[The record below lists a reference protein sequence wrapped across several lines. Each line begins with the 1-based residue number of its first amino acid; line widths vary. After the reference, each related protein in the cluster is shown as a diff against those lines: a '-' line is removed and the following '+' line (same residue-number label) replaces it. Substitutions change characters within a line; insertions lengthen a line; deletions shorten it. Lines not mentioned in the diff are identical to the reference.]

1 MNILIEGWRGINHSY
16 ALVNQ
21 WQIKELVKSTNI
33 FFKDMPY
40 LSEKWNSIQNDSGFD
55 KNFKTTINN
64 LNLPSTSQKIDIT
77 YRIASPYD
85 LSADFNSKLAFVFGT
100 CEYKFLQK
108 EAYKNGIPDLLCD
121 NEKFF
126 IHTPSNWS
134 KVGFIEAGF
143 REDQVLVVP
152 HGVDFDIFNTT
163 KTRSQ
168 KEIKNRFKINEG
180 DFVLTN
186 IGAMTKNKG
195 IELLVAAYGIL
206 KKKFKNLKLL
216 LKDQSN
222 LYNVKANWIFNK
234 VSESPLNQKYKIIND
249 EMLKDVNI
257 ISKNL
262 SLEEIKEIYFITDC
276 YVSPYLAEGFN
287 LTPLEAAACG
297 TQIVITK
304 GGSTD
309 DYFDPCLGHQI
320 ESTEKK
326 IKTNFSILEPKL
338 DSLVHILE
346 NKIINKPDKFKNI
359 RSEYVKK
366 NFSWEKTVKKLK
378 KEFENKLN

>member
-21 WQIKELVKSTNI
+21 WQIKELIKSTNI
-33 FFKDMPY
+33 FFNDMPY
-40 LSEKWNSIQNDSGFD
+40 LSEKWNLTLNDSGFD

-77 YRIASPYD
+77 YRIASPYN

-108 EAYKNGIPDLLCD
+108 EAYKNGIPDLLSD

-134 KVGFIEAGF
+134 KVGFVEAGF

-168 KEIKNRFKINEG
+168 KEIKNRFKINE
-180 DFVLTN
+180 DNFVLTN

-195 IELLVAAYGIL
+195 VELLVAAYGIL
-206 KKKFKNLKLL
+206 KKKYKNLKLL

-222 LYNVKANWIFNK
+222 LYDVKANWIFNK

-249 EMLKDVNI
+249 EMLKDVII

-297 TQIVITK
+297 TQIVVTK

-309 DYFDPCLGHQI
+309 DYFDPCLGYQI

-326 IKTNFSILEPKL
+326 
-338 DSLVHILE
+338 
-346 NKIINKPDKFKNI
+346 NKNKFLYI
-359 RSEYVKK
+359 RTKIRFPSTYFRK
-366 NFSWEKTVKKLK
+366 
-378 KEFENKLN
+378 

>member
-21 WQIKELVKSTNI
+21 WQIKELIKSTNI

-40 LSEKWNSIQNDSGFD
+40 LSEKWNLTQNDSGFD
-55 KNFKTTINN
+55 ENFRTTINN
-64 LNLPSTSQKIDIT
+64 LNLPSSSQKIDIT
-77 YRIASPYD
+77 YRIASPYN
-85 LSADFNSKLAFVFGT
+85 LSADFNSKLTFVFGT

-108 EAYKNGIPDLLCD
+108 EAYKNGIPDLLSD
-121 NEKFF
+121 NQKFF

-134 KVGFIEAGF
+134 KVGFVEAGF

-180 DFVLTN
+180 DFVITN

-195 IELLVAAYGIL
+195 VDLLVVAYGIL

-222 LYNVKANWIFNK
+222 LYDIKANYLFNV
-234 VSESPLNQKYKIIND
+234 VSESQFNKKYKIIND
-249 EMLKDVNI
+249 EMLKDVII

-262 SLEEIKEIYFITDC
+262 NLDEIKEIYSITDC

-297 TQIVITK
+297 TQIIVTK

-326 IKTNFSILEPKL
+326 IKTNFSICEPKL

-346 NKIINKPDKFKNI
+346 NKIINKPDKFKNN

-378 KEFENKLN
+378 KEFENKIN